1 MRSWSSRPRNRTDQR
16 GLAEGMFSQIDPL
29 SLPGAG
35 LRHADFP
42 PDVNGMFEGLF
53 IPREDVESPP
63 AGPGSIPTPGAKQPV
78 VRAYGS
84 EQEMSVLEIEN
95 GWQPLT

>member
-1 MRSWSSRPRNRTDQR
+1 
-16 GLAEGMFSQIDPL
+16 MFSQIDPL

-42 PDVNGMFEGLF
+42 PDVHGMFEGLF
-53 IPREDVESPP
+53 LPRD
-63 AGPGSIPTPGAKQPV
+63 AGNHAAVPGSVPTSGPKQPT

-84 EQEMSVLEIEN
+84 EQEMSGFISRRSA
-95 GWQPLT
+95 T